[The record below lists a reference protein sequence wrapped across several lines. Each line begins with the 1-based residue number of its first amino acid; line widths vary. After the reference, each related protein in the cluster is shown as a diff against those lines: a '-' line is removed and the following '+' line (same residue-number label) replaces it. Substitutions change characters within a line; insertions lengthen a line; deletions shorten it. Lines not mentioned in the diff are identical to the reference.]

1 MKRTPSRRKFLA
13 LSVFAALPG
22 CGALSAVSTASDPLD
37 TYTLSPLR
45 GAPSETGGRG
55 HLVVELPTSGG
66 ELASDRI
73 LIKVSSRQ
81 AEYLPGARWSE
92 PAPAM
97 VQTLLVSSLLSR
109 GGLRLI
115 SRDGAGL
122 NPDFTLMTEI
132 IAFQAEL
139 FGVPPESAQVH
150 VSLQATLIRES
161 DREIAGTRRFDSLHA
176 VSPDTTVALVAGLDD
191 AMQRVLSEAVAW
203 VRVVT

>member
-1 MKRTPSRRKFLA
+1 MQSRRRFLSLA
-13 LSVFAALPG
+13 VCAGLPG

-37 TYTLSPLR
+37 TYTLSPLQ
-45 GAPSETGGRG
+45 GVPSQSGGRG

-66 ELASDRI
+66 ELATDRI
-73 LIKVSSRQ
+73 LIKVSPRQ

-97 VQTLLVSSLLSR
+97 VQTLLVRSLLSH

-132 IAFQAEL
+132 LAFQAEL
-139 FGVPPESAQVH
+139 SGVPPGSARVH
-150 VSLQATLIRES
+150 VSVQLTLIRES
-161 DREIAGTRRFDSLHA
+161 DRAIAGTQRFDSVA
-176 VSPDTTVALVAGLDD
+176 EVPTDTTAALVAGLDG
-191 AMQRVLSEAVAW
+191 AMQTVLSEAVTW
-203 VRVVT
+203 VRAVT

>member
-1 MKRTPSRRKFLA
+1 MMQTRRRFLP
-13 LSVFAALPG
+13 LAACAGLPG

-45 GAPSETGGRG
+45 DAPPETGGRG

-66 ELASDRI
+66 ELATDRI
-73 LIKVSSRQ
+73 LIKVSPRQ

-115 SRDGAGL
+115 NRDGAGL

-139 FGVPPESAQVH
+139 HGVPPASAQVH
-150 VSLQATLIRES
+150 VSVQSTLIRES
-161 DREIAGTRRFDSLHA
+161 DREIAGTRRFDSLRA
-176 VSPDTTVALVAGLDD
+176 VSSDTTVALVAGLDD
-191 AMQRVLSEAVAW
+191 AMQRVLSEVVAW